1 MAAPESGTSS
11 LVEPMRLKVC
21 DSALAFARG
30 VTVMW
35 NKLLAAVLTVGVTGT
50 IGSLGSFGNE
60 LSGAAV
66 ANLIPTA
73 KVSLQEGL
81 TAAETEGRPISGKYE
96 VDDGHFQLCVYTAK
110 DGKFSEVLV
119 DQSTGKVAKSE
130 AITAGNDLADAQR
143 QMDAYSRSKTS
154 LKAAVDRAELAYPGY
169 RAVSVTPTLSHG
181 RPVAVVSLLQG
192 KQLRSVAEAL
202 E

>member
-1 MAAPESGTSS
+1 
-11 LVEPMRLKVC
+11 MR
-21 DSALAFARG
+21 
-30 VTVMW
+30 
-35 NKLLAAVLTVGVTGT
+35 NKTLTAVLTVGVLGT
-50 IGSLGSFGNE
+50 IGSLWSFANE

-66 ANLIPTA
+66 ANYMPTA

-143 QMDAYSRSKTS
+143 QMEVYGKAKTS

-181 RPVAVVSLLQG
+181 RPVAVVSLLHG
-192 KQLRSVAEAL
+192 KQVRSVAETL